1 MKSHRVNKMPSQLTD
16 LVEVVEDRPKY
27 NEYYT
32 EECTKAVRELLVKLI
47 DKRFN
52 ESVRRTDDPA
62 QLTNAAYAYLQ
73 AHQSGYR
80 QALAE
85 LKDLI
90 NR

>member
-1 MKSHRVNKMPSQLTD
+1 MKSNRVNKLPSQLSD
-16 LVEVVEDRPKY
+16 LIPVVEDRPQY

-32 EECTKAVRELLVKLI
+32 EECTKAIRGLLVQLI
-47 DKRFN
+47 DKRVQ
-52 ESVRRTDDPA
+52 ESIRKTDDPA
-62 QLTNAAYAYLQ
+62 QLTNAAYACLQ

-85 LKDLI
+85 IKDLI